1 MKLTTETS
9 RQPSDD
15 RRFQRLVDAVSDD
28 AIAMLEPDGTV
39 ASWNAGAQR
48 IEGFAPSEAIGQ
60 PLARFFTPEDRD
72 AGVPDAMIEE
82 ARGSGRAEREGWRL
96 RRDGSRFWASSVLRP
111 VLDSPGRL
119 IGFALVTRDLSE
131 RQAAR
136 EVLEAS
142 ERSFRL
148 LVDSLTDHAIYML
161 DPSGVITRWNTG
173 AERLKGFSS
182 DEIVGQH
189 FSRFYTREDRLS
201 GLPVRVLDTAIRE
214 GRYEGEGWRV
224 RKDGTRF
231 WASVVVEPIRVE
243 GGRLVGFAKI
253 TRDITERRAAQ
264 EALRESE
271 RQFRLLVK
279 GVTDYALFMLDPNGI
294 VTNWNAGAEAIKGYT
309 AEEIVGQHF
318 SRFYTE
324 QERAAGYPARALQ
337 RAAEEG
343 RYEAEGWR
351 VRCDDRQFWAHV
363 VIDAIRDETGT
374 LIGFAK
380 ITRDVTERREAQRAL
395 QKAEAHRARA
405 QKMEALGQ
413 LTGGVAH
420 DFNNLLM
427 IIGGHL
433 RTLQAVADGKLAAGE
448 PKAMRAVEA
457 IGIATRRGE
466 ALTRQL
472 LTFSRRQTLNPVV
485 IRIDEHLDGFRSMME
500 SSIGDTTTFAIAAP
514 RAVWPVKVDVSELEL
529 ALLNLVVNARDAMP
543 NGGIVTIVCENVVLA
558 AGDTPGAIAGDFVAV
573 SVADT
578 GTGIAPD
585 VLPLVFDPFFT
596 TKQAQQGTGL
606 GLSQVHGFAH
616 QSGGT
621 VTIDSTLG
629 AGTTV
634 TLYLPRS
641 HEAPRADSEGP
652 SPAAAEG
659 TALLVEDNPAV
670 ADLSAAMLA
679 ELGWQVERVGDA
691 RAALAASAQRVFALV
706 VSDVVMAGDMDGFAL
721 ARTLRKQHPGLPV
734 VLVTGYSEAAAR
746 AHAEFTV
753 VRKPF
758 RLEDLDRAIARA
770 IAEMR
775 GTPSNLVQFS
785 DARRRHAGEDE
796 S

>member
-1 MKLTTETS
+1 MKLTTEAS

-15 RRFQRLVDAVSDD
+15 QRFHLLVDAVTDY
-28 AIAMLEPDGTV
+28 AISMLDPAGTV
-39 ASWNAGAQR
+39 TSWNSGAQR
-48 IEGFAPSEAIGQ
+48 IEGFSPAEAIGE
-60 PLARFFTPEDRD
+60 PLARFFTAEDQA
-72 AGVPDAMIEE
+72 AGVPQRLMDE
-82 ARGSGRAEREGWRL
+82 ASRDGRAAREGWRL
-96 RRDGSRFWASSVLRP
+96 RKDGSRFWSFTVLRP
-111 VLDSPGRL
+111 IEEAPGRR

-131 RQAAR
+131 RRAA
-136 EVLEAS
+136 EEALQAS
-142 ERSFRL
+142 ERNFRL
-148 LVDSLTDHAIYML
+148 VVDSLTDHAIYML
-161 DPSGVITRWNTG
+161 DPSGNITHWNTG
-173 AERLKGFSS
+173 AERMKGFSS

-189 FSRFYTREDRLS
+189 FSRFYTREDRLA

-214 GRYEGEGWRV
+214 GRYEAEGWRV

-231 WASVVVEPIRVE
+231 WASVVVEPIRVD
-243 GGRLVGFAKI
+243 GSLVGFAKI
-253 TRDITERRAAQ
+253 TRDATERRAAQ

-279 GVTDYALFMLDPNGI
+279 GVTDYALYMLDPNGNI
-294 VTNWNAGAEAIKGYT
+294 TNWNAGAEAIKGYT
-309 AEEIVGQHF
+309 ADEIVGQHF
-318 SRFYTE
+318 SRFYTDH
-324 QERAAGYPARALQ
+324 ERAAGFPARALQ

-351 VRCDDRQFWAHV
+351 MRRDGQLFWAHV
-363 VIDAIRDETGT
+363 VIDPIRDETGT

-380 ITRDVTERREAQRAL
+380 ITRDITERREAQKAL
-395 QKAEAHRARA
+395 QKAEAQRARA

-433 RTLQAVADGKLAAGE
+433 ATMRTLAGND
-448 PKAMRAVEA
+448 PKGLRAVEA
-457 IGIATRRGE
+457 IGIATKRGE

-485 IRIDEHLDGFRSMME
+485 IAVDDHLDGFRAMIE
-500 SSIGDTTTFAIAAP
+500 SSIGNAATLAIDV
-514 RAVWPVKVDVSELEL
+514 RRSVWPVKVDVSEFEL

-543 NGGIVTIVCENVVLA
+543 NDGMITIVCENVVLA
-558 AGDTPGAIAGDFVAV
+558 AADTPDAVSGDFVAL

-585 VLPLVFDPFFT
+585 ILPRVFDPFFT

-621 VTIDSTLG
+621 VTVESRLG

-634 TLYLPRS
+634 TIYLPRS
-641 HEAPRADSEGP
+641 HARPKFGEATTMPVGQDGA
-652 SPAAAEG
+652 
-659 TALLVEDNPAV
+659 ALLVEDNPDV
-670 ADLSAAMLA
+670 AEISAAMLV
-679 ELGWQVERVGDA
+679 ELGYRVERAADA
-691 RAALAASAQRVFALV
+691 ASALAAVAERDFALV

-721 ARTLRKQHPGLPV
+721 ARTLRRQHPDLPI

-746 AHAEFTV
+746 ADSEFTV

-758 RLEDLDRAIARA
+758 QLADIGRAAAKAIADTRA
-770 IAEMR
+770 
-775 GTPSNLVQFS
+775 TPSNLVQLS
-785 DARRRHAGEDE
+785 EARRRTRDDDPA
-796 S
+796 